1 MGLVLSSGCAR
12 AEEPGIP
19 ASSPEDWPDWSPSL
33 ADIFAKIDELRDD
46 AVDLTQFGL
55 QPGGDLCGPLEN
67 ALASNARAILVPAG
81 QFMMTRQILLTRPI
95 AILGEGGGPT
105 IVWRGTEPSAFRAEP
120 PVRSPTD
127 FVRDIA
133 FDRIA
138 MRRPQD
144 AKAGGWLLACAN
156 MRGLTVTRCS
166 TQRMNLALVQH
177 MRQALGM
184 YDRRKGSVERDPAVI
199 AGFAPDHVDDLCED
213 VAIIGN
219 RVDYGEYQ
227 GAIVR
232 FDFTRRVVA
241 YRNTG
246 HFAKISWWGGGARIS
261 EGGDI
266 RHQRR
271 VQHVY
276 AAENELSGA
285 NGGVYGNN
293 GRYCVVARNRISEML
308 DVGVDFE
315 GCMDCVA
322 YGNHV
327 RNAGNFAYATFY
339 AARNIEFRD
348 NYGEQDGSAATMNE
362 RYGRGKYGS
371 QRGIYLAALRSSGF
385 AKAKGAITV
394 RFIGNRFI
402 FSGKGGLGACAPS
415 FFSELEFRDNE
426 LVNVCCDWRYR
437 RTNRVAI
444 TGNRLAFDQSAG
456 VPVTL
461 CAASGYEGTIA
472 NNRLTVARSLPA
484 ASVGIGY
491 ALLTR
496 PSRCVVA
503 DNVIDDRGE
512 TVLPIVVTAVENFRG
527 SADIHGNI
535 AGAVLTDGLASAL
548 AQSRNRDA
556 RGRLL
561 EPERAGGMPGYPIDN
576 V

>member
-1 MGLVLSSGCAR
+1 MS
-12 AEEPGIP
+12 
-19 ASSPEDWPDWSPSL
+19 
-33 ADIFAKIDELRDD
+33 
-46 AVDLTQFGL
+46 
-55 QPGGDLCGPLEN
+55 GPLEN
-67 ALASNARAILVPAG
+67 ALASKARAILVPAG
-81 QFMMTRQILLTRPI
+81 QYGMTRQIVLTRPV
-95 AILGEGGGPT
+95 AILGEGAGT
-105 IVWRGTEPSAFRAEP
+105 MIEWRGTESSAFRAEP
-120 PVRSPTD
+120 PVRSPTNY
-127 FVRDIA
+127 VRNIA
-133 FDRIA
+133 FDRIG
-138 MRRPQD
+138 MRRPQE

-156 MRGLTVTRCS
+156 IRGLTVTRCS

-184 YDRRKGSVERDPAVI
+184 YDRRKGSVERDPAVV
-199 AGFAPDHVDDLCED
+199 AGFASDHVDDLCED

-227 GAIVR
+227 GSIVR

-241 YRNTG
+241 YRNIG

-276 AAENELSGA
+276 VAENELSGA

-315 GCMDCVA
+315 GCMDCAA

-327 RNAGNFAYATFY
+327 RNVGNFAYATFY

-385 AKAKGAITV
+385 TKAKGAIIV
-394 RFIGNRFI
+394 RFIGNRFV
-402 FSGKGGLGACAPS
+402 FSGKAGLGACAPS
-415 FFSELEFRDNE
+415 FFSKLEFRDNE

-437 RTNRVAI
+437 RTDRVAI
-444 TGNRLAFDQSAG
+444 TGNRLAFDQG
-456 VPVTL
+456 VGAPVTL
-461 CAASGYEGTIA
+461 CAASGYDGTIA
-472 NNRLTVARSLPA
+472 DNRITVARSLPE

-503 DNVIDDRGE
+503 DNVIDNRGE
-512 TVLPIVVTAVENFRG
+512 TALPIVVTAVENFRG
-527 SADIHGNI
+527 TARIYGNV
-535 AGAVLTDGLASAL
+535 AAAVLTEGLGSAL
-548 AQSRNRDA
+548 TRSGNRDA
-556 RGRLL
+556 RGRSLT
-561 EPERAGGMPGYPIDN
+561 PGKAGAMPGYPVDN